1 MSIQEVN
8 QAFADSFKLDKPE
21 GALISSV
28 EPGSPAEQ
36 AGLKSGDVIRK
47 VDGQPVVASGDLP
60 ALIGMST
67 PGAKVTL
74 EVWRQGR
81 TESVAAT
88 LGGPKDA
95 GTQVAQGGGEPP
107 KGKLGLSLRPMQP
120 QEQQSSG
127 LGGGLVIEQAAGPA
141 ARAGVQRGDVLIAV
155 NDTPVRNIDQVREA
169 IGKNGKT
176 VALLIQRGANRIFV
190 PVELG

>member
-1 MSIQEVN
+1 MIRRAFLLLLLA
-8 QAFADSFKLDKPE
+8 AFAAA
-21 GALISSV
+21 GAAHAQQQPGGASGRGQQRLVTTERSVVVTANPIASRVGFDVLRAGGSAVDAAIAIQLALTLV
-28 EPGSPAEQ
+28 EP
-36 AGLKSGDVIRK
+36 
-47 VDGQPVVASGDLP
+47 
-60 ALIGMST
+60 
-67 PGAKVTL
+67 
-74 EVWRQGR
+74 
-81 TESVAAT
+81 
-88 LGGPKDA
+88 
-95 GTQVAQGGGEPP
+95 
-107 KGKLGLSLRPMQP
+107 
-120 QEQQSSG
+120 QSSG